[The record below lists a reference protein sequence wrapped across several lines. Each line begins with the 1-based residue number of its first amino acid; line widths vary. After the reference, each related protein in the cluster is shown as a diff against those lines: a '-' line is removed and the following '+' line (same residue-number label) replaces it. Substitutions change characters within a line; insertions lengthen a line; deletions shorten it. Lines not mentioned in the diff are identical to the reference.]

1 MIWAG
6 VPQTLELGIID
17 MLLSHLRSDK
27 APARQEIPR
36 VWQPDAVSAQFSLVA
51 LGGVESFLDD
61 ARYHSQMFLL
71 GTFKFESQPGI
82 GEIIRGQF
90 EYISLSVSDVNS
102 VGKSDR
108 KLPN

>member
-36 VWQPDAVSAQFSLVA
+36 VWQPDAVSAQFFPDSA
-51 LGGVESFLDD
+51 RWSGVIP
-61 ARYHSQMFLL
+61 R
-71 GTFKFESQPGI
+71 
-82 GEIIRGQF
+82 
-90 EYISLSVSDVNS
+90 
-102 VGKSDR
+102 
-108 KLPN
+108 

>member
-1 MIWAG
+1 VCGSLM
-6 VPQTLELGIID
+6 PYL
-17 MLLSHLRSDK
+17 HN
-27 APARQEIPR
+27 
-36 VWQPDAVSAQFSLVA
+36 FSLVA

-61 ARYHSQMFLL
+61 ARYQMFLP